1 MKLETLITEFAAAAG
16 MENPVAVEGVWKF
29 SADGH
34 VFGVVEDGSGRD
46 AWIFD
51 ETQDAAEADAPQ
63 GPSEAPSRIPPERP
77 AGEDDGAMPI
87 FPGMLRV

>member
-1 MKLETLITEFAAAAG
+1 MEKFVNTLAT
-16 MENPVAVEGVWKF
+16 WKKI
-29 SADGH
+29 S
-34 VFGVVEDGSGRD
+34 
-46 AWIFD
+46 D